1 MLDSRLYS
9 PQGRLDCLVGTWLIL
24 MQNRFNSDL
33 IAIHDII
40 KLVYINQGLE

>member
-9 PQGRLDCLVGTWLIL
+9 HRGRLDCLLRTWLTL

-33 IAIHDII
+33 IAIHDT
-40 KLVYINQGLE
+40 L